1 MLNPETMNELIN
13 YLIFGSLAFII
24 LASAIMVITR
34 KEVVHS
40 ALFLILCFFGV
51 AGLYIQL
58 RAQFLAAVQIL
69 VYAGGIMVLYLFV
82 ILLVNRKVIEETKR
96 SKSFKKIFILVGLV
110 LLLEFVLIFTGTVL
124 KEGVKEKIVEE
135 SFNMGSTEYI
145 GGILYTKF
153 LFPFELVSLVL
164 LAAMIGAIVL
174 SKRKI

>member
-1 MLNPETMNELIN
+1 MSNPGNINDLIH

-24 LASAIMVITR
+24 LSSAIMVITR

-51 AGLYIQL
+51 AGLYVQL

-82 ILLVNRKVIEETKR
+82 ILLVNRRAIEETKR
-96 SKSFKKIFILVGLV
+96 SKSFKKISILVGLV
-110 LLLEFVLIFTGTVL
+110 LLLEFVLIFMGTFL
-124 KEGVKEKIVEE
+124 KEGAKEKIIEG
-135 SFNMGSTEYI
+135 SFSMGSTEYI
-145 GGILYTKF
+145 GSVLYTKF
-153 LFPFELVSLVL
+153 LFPFELVSVVL